1 MLQHEH
7 LLYVP
12 GPRSSVG
19 VAGQFSILAQ
29 ELAQKNQEQRWRT
42 YRRARISFHV
52 GC

>member
-29 ELAQKNQEQRWRT
+29 ELAQENQEQRWRT